1 MEGLAQRRPRVSV
14 AVVTLEVGGP
24 GWGRSGHRAKKK
36 NSCNI
41 YMCKVFSKFIVLSRT
56 NLTEA
61 PLK

>member
-1 MEGLAQRRPRVSV
+1 MGGAQDTGLRR
-14 AVVTLEVGGP
+14 
-24 GWGRSGHRAKKK
+24 K

-41 YMCKVFSKFIVLSRT
+41 YMCKVFNKFIVLSRR